1 MSGTPVQG
9 TVMRWS
15 QNEWKENWLVVGA
28 FLAVPPTRHS
38 HDSAIATALAAAL
51 VDTPAPAAPDGA
63 TIRVYRNEENFT
75 SASPRPRIQM
85 DVVTS
90 TVKPDTASGRRFTI
104 DDGAMLVYFRCA
116 EQAQRDF
123 WTKALSDASSAG
135 HKTDDYTLRRRER
148 SQHLQ
153 PVGDFMLGHL
163 VGEGGYAKVK
173 SGFSVKTGE
182 RVAAKI
188 MLSSQREQHKSEILT
203 MSALKHPNIVE
214 LKDVIEQGGHTYLIM
229 ELAKGG
235 ELFAKL
241 CEIGRFTEDE
251 ARFYWQQLLQ
261 GVLFCHR
268 KGICHRDLKLENLL
282 LDEKG
287 EVLKITDFGFAKIQ
301 NDSMPKTILGT
312 AVYVAPEVL
321 DSSSTGY
328 DGFLADVW
336 SCGVILYTMIVGN
349 YPFDMGYHGG
359 VGKGNRRNPA
369 IYELLNKAQY
379 RLPSRATPELADMF
393 TKIFVPKPLDR
404 ASVVD
409 LLRHPWTVGKGDPA
423 EMDEMISQM
432 DEMIVHDESVA
443 QKLHRMVPTALHCT
457 ATVRCSHTIPM
468 VS

>member
-1 MSGTPVQG
+1 
-9 TVMRWS
+9 
-15 QNEWKENWLVVGA
+15 
-28 FLAVPPTRHS
+28 
-38 HDSAIATALAAAL
+38 
-51 VDTPAPAAPDGA
+51 
-63 TIRVYRNEENFT
+63 VYRNEENFT
-75 SASPRPRIQM
+75 SGKHRARIQM

-90 TVKPDTASGRRFTI
+90 TVKSDAASARRFTI

-123 WTKALSDASSAG
+123 WIKALSDASSAG

-148 SQHLQ
+148 STHLQ
-153 PVGDFMLGHL
+153 PVGDFMLGDL

-188 MLSSQREQHKSEILT
+188 MLSSQRDEHKSEILT

-214 LKDVIEQGGHTYLIM
+214 LKDVIEAGGHTYLIM

-251 ARFYWQQLLQ
+251 ARFYWKQLLQ
-261 GVLFCHR
+261 GVLYCHR
-268 KGICHRDLKLENLL
+268 KGLCHRDLKLENLL

-287 EVLKITDFGFAKIQ
+287 EVLKITDFGFAKFQ
-301 NDSMPKTILGT
+301 VDSMPKTILGT

-321 DSSSTGY
+321 ESSPTGY
-328 DGFLADVW
+328 DGYLADVW

-349 YPFDMGYHGG
+349 YPFDLGYHGG

-369 IYELLNKAQY
+369 IYELLTKAQY
-379 RLPSRATPELADMF
+379 RLPSCAALCNL
-393 TKIFVPKPLDR
+393 VL
-404 ASVVD
+404 SLVVSTRQHSER
-409 LLRHPWTVGKGDPA
+409 LSRVCL
-423 EMDEMISQM
+423 
-432 DEMIVHDESVA
+432 
-443 QKLHRMVPTALHCT
+443 
-457 ATVRCSHTIPM
+457 
-468 VS
+468 

>member
-1 MSGTPVQG
+1 MATKKGGGAPVQG

-15 QNEWKENWLVVGA
+15 QNEWKDNWLVV
-28 FLAVPPTRHS
+28 
-38 HDSAIATALAAAL
+38 
-51 VDTPAPAAPDGA
+51 DGA

-75 SASPRPRIQM
+75 SGKHRPRIQM

-90 TVKPDTASGRRFTI
+90 KVKADAASGRRFTI

-116 EQAQRDF
+116 EQSARDF
-123 WTKALSDASSAG
+123 WIKALSEASSGGA
-135 HKTDDYTLRRRER
+135 KTDDYTLRRRER
-148 SQHLQ
+148 SAHLQ
-153 PVGDFMLGHL
+153 PVGDFMLGDL

-173 SGFSVKTGE
+173 SGFNVKTGE

-188 MLSSQREQHKSEILT
+188 MLSSQREEHKREILT

-214 LKDVIEQGGHTYLIM
+214 LKDVLEASGHTYLIM

-261 GVLFCHR
+261 GVLYCHR
-268 KGICHRDLKLENLL
+268 KGLCHRDLKLENLL

-287 EVLKITDFGFAKIQ
+287 EVLKITDFGFAKFQ
-301 NDSMPKTILGT
+301 VDSMPKTILGT

-321 DSSSTGY
+321 EMKSAGY
-328 DGFLADVW
+328 DGFVADVW

-349 YPFDMGYHGG
+349 YPFDLGYHGG

-369 IYELLNKAQY
+369 IYELLTKAEY
-379 RLPSRATPELADMF
+379 RLPSRVTPELGDMF
-393 TKIFVPKPLDR
+393 SKIFVPNPAER
-404 ASVVD
+404 ASIVD

-423 EMDEMISQM
+423 DFDQLISQM
-432 DEMIVHDESVA
+432 DEMMVHDPSLAEKLEAMGGAAGGAAAGGGAAGGAVDVDVDVALESAELEDAMDDGGYDGPAV
-443 QKLHRMVPTALHCT
+443 
-457 ATVRCSHTIPM
+457 
-468 VS
+468 

>member
-1 MSGTPVQG
+1 MSAGGASSPVQG

-15 QNEWKENWLVVGA
+15 QNEWKENWLVV
-28 FLAVPPTRHS
+28 
-38 HDSAIATALAAAL
+38 
-51 VDTPAPAAPDGA
+51 DG
-63 TIRVYRNEENFT
+63 TNIRVFRNEENFT
-75 SASPRPRIQM
+75 SGTHRPRIQM
-85 DVVTS
+85 DLITS
-90 TVKPDTASGRRFTI
+90 KVKPDATSARRFTI

-123 WTKALSDASSAG
+123 WIKALSDASSKG
-135 HKTDDYTLRRRER
+135 HQADDYTLRRRER

-153 PVGDFMLGHL
+153 PVGDFMLGEL

-188 MLSSQREQHKSEILT
+188 MLSSQREEHKREILT
-203 MSALKHPNIVE
+203 MSALKHRNIVE
-214 LKDVIEQGGHTYLIM
+214 LKDVIESGGHTYLIM

-261 GVLFCHR
+261 GVLYCHR
-268 KGICHRDLKLENLL
+268 KGLCHRDLKLENLL

-287 EVLKITDFGFAKIQ
+287 EVLKITDFGFAKFQ
-301 NDSMPKTILGT
+301 VDSMPKTILGT

-321 DSSSTGY
+321 EVKSSTEGY

-349 YPFDMGYHGG
+349 YPFDLGYHGG

-369 IYELLNKAQY
+369 IYELLTKAQY

-393 TKIFVPKPLDR
+393 SRIFKPNPSER

-409 LLRHPWTVGKGDPA
+409 LLRHPWTTAGKDPA
-423 EMDEMISQM
+423 EMDEMIAQM
-432 DEMIVHDESVA
+432 DEMMVHDEAVA
-443 QKLHRMVPTALHCT
+443 QKLDAMGVPAPRVGGGSTAVDIDIALESGMGDEDI
-457 ATVRCSHTIPM
+457 ALDGGGQLDSLA
-468 VS
+468 